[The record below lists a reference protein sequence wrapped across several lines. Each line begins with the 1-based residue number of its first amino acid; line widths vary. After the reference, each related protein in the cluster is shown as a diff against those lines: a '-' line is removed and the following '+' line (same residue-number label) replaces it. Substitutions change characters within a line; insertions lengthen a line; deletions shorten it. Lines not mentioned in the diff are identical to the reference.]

1 MAKSQPLTV
10 GSAAPDF
17 RLPASTGGEIS
28 LADFRGKQVVVL
40 YFYPKDMTPGCT
52 AEACSFRDLRKEFAA
67 AGAAILGVSPD
78 PLDSHAKFTEKE
90 HLNFPLLYDE
100 GGKVATQYGAYGEK
114 SYMGKTHLGNFRVT
128 YLIDQAGK
136 IAQVW
141 PEVSVSGPKGDTHAD
156 EVLEAVKQ
164 LVGTAP

>member
-1 MAKSQPLTV
+1 MAKSQPLLV
-10 GSAAPDF
+10 GSEAPDF

-28 LADFRGKQVVVL
+28 LADYRGKQAVVL

-52 AEACSFRDLRKEFAA
+52 AEACSFRDLNKDFAA

-78 PLDSHAKFTEKE
+78 LLQSHAKFTEKE

-100 GGKVATQYGAYGEK
+100 GGKIATQYGAYGEK
-114 SYMGKTHLGNFRVT
+114 TSMGRTHTGNFRVT

-136 IAQVW
+136 IARVW
-141 PEVSVSGPKGDTHAD
+141 PEVTVTGHAD
-156 EVLEAVKQ
+156 EVLEAIKG
-164 LVGTAP
+164 LG

>member
-1 MAKSQPLTV
+1 MPKPVPLSA
-10 GSAAPDF
+10 GSPAPDF

-28 LADFRGKQVVVL
+28 LSDFRGKQAVVL

-52 AEACSFRDLRKEFAA
+52 AEACSFRDLQKEFAA

-78 PLDSHAKFTEKE
+78 PLKSHAKFTEKE

-114 SYMGKTHLGNFRVT
+114 ARYGRTYQGNYRVT
-128 YLIDQAGK
+128 FLIDRQGK

-141 PEVSVSGPKGDTHAD
+141 PDVSVSGHAD
-156 EVLEAVKQ
+156 EVLEAVRA
-164 LVGTAP
+164 LG